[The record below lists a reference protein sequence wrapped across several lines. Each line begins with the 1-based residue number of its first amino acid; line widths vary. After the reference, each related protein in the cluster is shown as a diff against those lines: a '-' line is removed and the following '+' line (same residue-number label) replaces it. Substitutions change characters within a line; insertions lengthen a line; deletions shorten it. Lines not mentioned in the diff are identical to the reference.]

1 MHTPTFINM
10 NIAAL
15 HIETV
20 MANNQNEIILH
31 TVKTER
37 SRLLNFIRKRVPSEE
52 DAQDILQDV
61 LYELVETYRVMKPV
75 EKIAA
80 WLFTVARNKITDL
93 YRKKKPESLENIN
106 SYSGDSD
113 DESFFLTD
121 LLSQRSDNA
130 DSKLIRNT
138 ILEAVQE
145 ALAELPEEQREVFVM
160 HELEDMSFNEISKIT
175 GVGLNTLLSRKR
187 YAVLHLRKKLQHLY
201 DELDAF

>member
-1 MHTPTFINM
+1 M
-10 NIAAL
+10 AL
-15 HIETV
+15 T
-20 MANNQNEIILH
+20 QNDLILQ

-37 SRLLNFIRKRVPSEE
+37 GRLLNFIRKRVPSEE

-61 LYELVETYRVMKPV
+61 LFELVEAYRLMKPV

-93 YRKKKPESLENIN
+93 YRKKKPESLDNIN
-106 SYSGDSD
+106 TFNGNSD
-113 DESFFLTD
+113 DEAFFLTD
-121 LLSQRSDNA
+121 LLSQQSDNA
-130 DSKLIRNT
+130 DSKLIRNA

-160 HELEDMSFNEISKIT
+160 HELEDMSFNEISEVT

-201 DELDAF
+201 DDLNSI

>member
-145 ALAELPEEQREVFVM
+145 ALAELPVEQREVFVM

>member
-1 MHTPTFINM
+1 MQTPTSINM
-10 NIAAL
+10 NLAAL

-20 MANNQNEIILH
+20 MANNHNELILH

-106 SYSGDSD
+106 SYSGGSD
-113 DESFFLTD
+113 EESFFLTD

-160 HELEDMSFNEISKIT
+160 HELEDMSFNDISKIT

>member
-1 MHTPTFINM
+1 M

>member
-1 MHTPTFINM
+1 MQTPTSINM
-10 NIAAL
+10 NLAAL

-20 MANNQNEIILH
+20 MANNHNEIILH

-106 SYSGDSD
+106 SYADGSD
-113 DESFFLTD
+113 EESFFLTD

-160 HELEDMSFNEISKIT
+160 HELEDMSFNDISKIT